1 MDTEKNTEYNGKN
14 RFSKDE
20 RQLFLKKGEEK
31 NSKDRGNALSEE
43 ELMAIRQT
51 GNYNKYNKATPDNN
65 PFFESR
71 NNPLSS
77 KGN

>member
-1 MDTEKNTEYNGKN
+1 MEDKEQTKSCNKQENY
-14 RFSKDE
+14 SV
-20 RQLFLKKGEEK
+20 
-31 NSKDRGNALSEE
+31 SEE
-43 ELMAIRQT
+43 ELMEIRQQSK
-51 GNYNKYNKATPDNN
+51 YNKYNRATPDNN

>member
-1 MDTEKNTEYNGKN
+1 MNDKQQAT
-14 RFSKDE
+14 SCH
-20 RQLFLKKGEEK
+20 RQGGRKK
-31 NSKDRGNALSEE
+31 KDREYALSEDKLKE
-43 ELMAIRQT
+43 IRQQS
-51 GNYNKYNKATPDNN
+51 NYNEYNKATPDNN